1 MNKYSERAEKM
12 RIQLNNITKDFTDE
26 KALENKELFP
36 SWNKDSFSYST
47 GMIVYYKDELY
58 KVIQA
63 HTSQADWAPDVAVSL
78 FVKISIE
85 EFPEWTQPAG
95 AHDAYAL
102 GDKVTYNN
110 KHWESVVDANIW
122 QPGVYG
128 WQEITE

>member
-1 MNKYSERAEKM
+1 MNKYLERARKM
-12 RIQLNNITKDFTDE
+12 RTQLDNITKDFTDE

-36 SWNKDSFSYST
+36 SWNKDSFSYLT

-58 KVIQA
+58 KVIQS

-85 EFPEWTQPAG
+85 EFPEWVQPQG
-95 AHDAYAL
+95 AHDAYSL

-128 WQEITE
+128 WQEIVE

>member
-1 MNKYSERAEKM
+1 MNKYLERAQKM
-12 RIQLNNITKDFTDE
+12 RTQLDNITKDFTDE

-36 SWNKDSFSYST
+36 SWNKDSFSYLT
-47 GMIVYYKDELY
+47 GVIVYYKDELY

-85 EFPEWTQPAG
+85 EFPEWVQPQG

>member
-1 MNKYSERAEKM
+1 MNKYSGRAEKM

-36 SWNKDSFSYST
+36 NWNKDSFSYST

-85 EFPEWTQPAG
+85 EFPEWVQPQG
-95 AHDAYAL
+95 AHDAYSL

>member
-36 SWNKDSFSYST
+36 NWNKDSFSYST

-85 EFPEWTQPAG
+85 EFPEWVQPQG
-95 AHDAYAL
+95 AHDAYSL

>member
-1 MNKYSERAEKM
+1 MNKYLERARKM
-12 RIQLNNITKDFTDE
+12 RTQLDNITKDFTDE

-36 SWNKDSFSYST
+36 SWNKDSFSYLT

-63 HTSQADWAPDVAVSL
+63 HTSQTDWAPDVAVSL

-85 EFPEWTQPAG
+85 EFPEWVQPQG